1 MGKKVKKAFKSVTK
15 TVSKVAGGNVL
26 GGNSDAKAP
35 QIVAAPPQV
44 QQAQQVAVAQEE
56 VKDDID
62 KDTESAKK
70 AARAKGKQGLS
81 VARASGNGLNV

>member
-15 TVSKVAGGNVL
+15 TVTKVAGGNIL
-26 GGNSDAKAP
+26 GGNDKAP
-35 QIVAAPPQV
+35 EVVAAPPQV
-44 QQAQQVAVAQEE
+44 QQAQKVEVAKEE
-56 VKDDID
+56 VHDDID

-81 VARASGNGLNV
+81 VARSAGSGLNV